1 MTTLFGMVKSA
12 FLSSNRTEANYLNG
26 QLLIAMPGMRDPRF
40 ERSVIL
46 MCAHSEDGA
55 MGIVVNQRS
64 EGVSFADL
72 VEQLELG
79 EAAKDMDEELRERF
93 VHVGGPVETGRGF
106 VLHSSDYYIADSTLP
121 IGASISLTATLD
133 VLRAIA
139 AGKGP
144 KRSFLALGYAGWAP
158 GQLER
163 EIGNNGWL
171 HCPAD
176 ADIVFGAD
184 IEDKYDRALALLG
197 IDPGFLAAE
206 AGHA

>member
-1 MTTLFGMVKSA
+1 MVKSA
-12 FLSSNRTEANYLNG
+12 FLSTNRTEANYLNG

-64 EGVSFADL
+64 DSISFADL
-72 VEQLELG
+72 LEQLELG
-79 EAAKDMDEELRERF
+79 EDAGELDEELRDSF

-106 VLHSSDYYIADSTLP
+106 VLHSSDYYVPESTLP
-121 IGASISLTATLD
+121 IGSNISLTATLD

-163 EIGNNGWL
+163 EIRNNGWL
-171 HCPAD
+171 HCPAT
-176 ADIVFGAD
+176 ADIVFGGD
-184 IEDKYDRALALLG
+184 VEDKYEQALAMLG

-206 AGHA
+206 SGHA